1 MAALAAHDCNNFK
14 IIWVTNFWDK
24 PLAGL
29 CRVNGELRRFSA
41 EYDEQGYT
49 TYPLTNFE
57 KVKWIIR
64 KWIFEICVGTHF
76 SYDYKSSGFFHWRRP
91 KWLHKFLFNC
101 YYNDVYKRWYKR

>member
-1 MAALAAHDCNNFK
+1 M
-14 IIWVTNFWDK
+14 IWVTNFWDK

-49 TYPLTNFE
+49 TYPLTSFE

-64 KWIFEICVGTHF
+64 KWIFELCVGTHF
-76 SYDYKSSGFFHWRRP
+76 SYDRKSSESFHWRRP

>member
-1 MAALAAHDCNNFK
+1 MVAHDREDFK
-14 IIWVTNFWDK
+14 MIWVTNFWDK

-49 TYPLTNFE
+49 TYPLTSFE

-64 KWIFEICVGTHF
+64 KWIFELCVGTHF
-76 SYDYKSSGFFHWRRP
+76 SYDRKSSESFRWRRP